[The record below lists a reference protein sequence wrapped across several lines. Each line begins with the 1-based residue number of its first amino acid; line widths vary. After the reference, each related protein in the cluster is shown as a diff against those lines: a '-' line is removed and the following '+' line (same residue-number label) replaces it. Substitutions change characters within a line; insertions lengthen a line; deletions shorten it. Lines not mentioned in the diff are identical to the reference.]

1 MFTIA
6 IHFYKL
12 SCECEPRVYESL
24 VYPLCEIIQ
33 PCTTQCIARTIRKAK
48 ISCKTSMFK
57 PSAQDFLTPFGI
69 LQRYTTLFD
78 SFTDFSFHFY
88 ATLNFFPIMVRLTDV
103 QRGKRIALLM
113 QGQRLQQVAN
123 HFGVNVSTIERLV
136 RRLRETGHS
145 ADRPRSGRPRVT
157 SRRQDRIIRL
167 AHLRNRHL
175 TATETALNTVGT
187 HNRQISPKIV
197 GSRLREIGLRA
208 RCPYYG
214 LPLTQARRLRRMAW
228 LTAHAPR
235 LFPMR
240 QWRRVL
246 FTHESRFA
254 LYRADGR
261 RRVYRRRGVRFADA
275 CVVERDRIGGGSVMV
290 LGSIANGIKS
300 QLIIAAGNMTAVRYR
315 DEILRPVAVPLVQ
328 QRNLILQQDN
338 ARPHVA
344 RVCQD
349 FLANNNIAPLA
360 WPPYSQ
366 DLTPLAPPHPQPP
379 IEHMWNELDRRVRKR
394 RNLPATL
401 AQLRN
406 ALIDDWNNI
415 PMRTVNALVNFLQ
428 RRIRAATAARGGHT
442 RYWFSVWFWYQD
454 LGGSYQWTRDL
465 LITNQWNFELLFHT
479 CTVL

>member
-1 MFTIA
+1 MWTAGIRVFGRCA
-6 IHFYKL
+6 I
-12 SCECEPRVYESL
+12 
-24 VYPLCEIIQ
+24 YPVCEIIQ

-57 PSAQDFLTPFGI
+57 PSVQDFLTPFGT

-78 SFTDFSFHFY
+78 STDFSFHFY
-88 ATLNFFPIMVRLTDV
+88 ATLNFFSIMVRLTDV
-103 QRGKRIALLM
+103 QRGRAVALLM
-113 QGQRLQQVAN
+113 QGQRQQQVAN

-136 RRLRETGHS
+136 RRLRETGHL
-145 ADRPRSGRPRVT
+145 ADWPRSGRPRVT
-157 SRRQDRIIRL
+157 SRRQYRIIRL

-187 HNRQISPKIV
+187 HNRQISPKTV

-208 RCPYYG
+208 RRPYVG
-214 LPLTQARRLRRMAW
+214 LPLTKARSCVVWRGCRRMRPGYFRW
-228 LTAHAPR
+228 GSGDEFFLRTIIG
-235 LFPMR
+235 
-240 QWRRVL
+240 
-246 FTHESRFA
+246 S

-261 RRVYRRRGVRFADA
+261 RRVYRRRGERFADA
-275 CVVERDRIGGGSVMV
+275 CVVERDRFGGGSVMV
-290 LGSIANGIKS
+290 WGCIAHGIKS
-300 QLIIAAGNMTAVRYR
+300 QLIIVAGNMTAVRYR
-315 DEILRPVAVPLVQ
+315 DEILRPVAVPLLQ

-360 WPPYSQ
+360 WPPYSP
-366 DLTPLAPPHPQPP
+366 DLTP
-379 IEHMWNELDRRVRKR
+379 IEHMWDELDRRVRKR
-394 RNLPATL
+394 RNPPATL

-406 ALIDDWNNI
+406 ALIDEWNNI
-415 PMRTVNALVNFLQ
+415 PMRTVNALVNSIQ

-442 RYWFSVWFWYQD
+442 RYWFSVWFWFQD
-454 LGGSYQWTRDL
+454 LGGSYQWTSITRDL
-465 LITNQWNFELLFHT
+465 LITNQWNLELLFHT